1 MAEWGERWS
10 SNTLNDADAPPCERC
25 DRKACCYFWK
35 GGSSQSPDGKPVGGD
50 CKETLD
56 GKPARYRCERHVP
69 PHRVDELGWLITDA
83 DMESHEYPLE
93 RPVQV

>member
-1 MAEWGERWS
+1 VAEWGERWS

-35 GGSSQSPDGKPVGGD
+35 DVSSQSPGG
-50 CKETLD
+50 E
-56 GKPARYRCERHVP
+56 PARYRCERHVP
-69 PHRVDELGWLITDA
+69 PHQVDALGWLITDA

>member
-1 MAEWGERWS
+1 VAEWGERWS

-35 GGSSQSPDGKPVGGD
+35 AVSSQSPG
-50 CKETLD
+50 E
-56 GKPARYRCERHVP
+56 KPARYRCQRHVP
-69 PHRVDELGWLITDA
+69 PHQVDELGWLVTDA
-83 DMESHEYPLE
+83 DMESHEYHSE